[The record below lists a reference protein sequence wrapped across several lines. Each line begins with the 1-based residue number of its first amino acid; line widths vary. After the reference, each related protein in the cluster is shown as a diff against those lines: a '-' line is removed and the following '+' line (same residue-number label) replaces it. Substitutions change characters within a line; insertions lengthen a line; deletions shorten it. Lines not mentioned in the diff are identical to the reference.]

1 MKKGIYSRWLI
12 FIVAICFTLN
22 VNSQHKKVTPEVVAS
37 FVEVVKNQS
46 MSVTDFL
53 LNSAEYSTFVN
64 ALKVTRSLSILKE
77 EGNFTVFAPNN
88 DAFAQFPPEVINQLF
103 NPKNLH
109 KLKSIV
115 DYHIVKNMVDFNED
129 LLKQN
134 GTMYVN
140 SINSEMIEVS
150 LGAEEVLLIHDA
162 NGYPLQVTQKIILSN
177 GIIYA
182 VDAVLLP
189 QVDVKVVSN

>member
-1 MKKGIYSRWLI
+1 MKKGIYSRWLV
-12 FIVAICFTLN
+12 FIVAICFSLN
-22 VNSQHKKVTPEVVAS
+22 VNSQDKKVTQEVVAS
-37 FVEVVKNQS
+37 FMEVVKNQS

-53 LNSAEYSTFVN
+53 LNSTEYSTFVN
-64 ALKVTRSLSILKE
+64 ALKVTRSLSILKA

-88 DAFAQFPPEVINQLF
+88 DAFAQFPPEVMKQLF
-103 NPKNLH
+103 EPRNLH

-115 DYHIVKNMVDFNED
+115 DYHIVKNVVNLNED
-129 LLKQN
+129 LLKLN

-150 LGAEEVLLIHDA
+150 LGSEETILIHDA
-162 NGYPLQVTQKIILSN
+162 NGYPLEVTQKIILSN

>member
-1 MKKGIYSRWLI
+1 MRKGIYSRWLV
-12 FIVAICFTLN
+12 FIVAICFSFN
-22 VNSQHKKVTPEVVAS
+22 VNSQDKKVTQEVVAS
-37 FVEVVKNQS
+37 FMEVVKNQS

-53 LNSAEYSTFVN
+53 LNSAEYSTFAN
-64 ALKVTRSLSILKE
+64 ALKVTRSLSILKA

-88 DAFAQFPPEVINQLF
+88 DAFAQFPPEVMEQLF
-103 NPKNLH
+103 EPRNLH

-115 DYHIVKNMVDFNED
+115 DYHIVKNVVNLNED
-129 LLKQN
+129 LLKLN

-140 SINSEMIEVS
+140 SINSEIIEVS
-150 LGAEEVLLIHDA
+150 LGSEETLLIHDA
-162 NGYPLQVTQKIILSN
+162 NGYPLEVTQKIILSN

>member
-1 MKKGIYSRWLI
+1 MKKGIYSRWLV
-12 FIVAICFTLN
+12 FIVAICFSIN
-22 VNSQHKKVTPEVVAS
+22 VNSQDKKVTQEVVAS
-37 FVEVVKNQS
+37 FMEVVKNQS

-53 LNSAEYSTFVN
+53 LNSTEYSTFVN
-64 ALKVTRSLSILKE
+64 ALKVTRSLSILKA

-88 DAFAQFPPEVINQLF
+88 DAFAQFPPEVMKQLF
-103 NPKNLH
+103 EPRNLH

-115 DYHIVKNMVDFNED
+115 DYHIVKNVVNLNED
-129 LLKQN
+129 LLKLN

-150 LGAEEVLLIHDA
+150 LGSEETILIHDA
-162 NGYPLQVTQKIILSN
+162 NGYPLEVTQKIILSN

>member
-12 FIVAICFTLN
+12 FIVAICFSLN

-37 FVEVVKNQS
+37 FTDVIKNQS

-53 LNSAEYSTFVN
+53 LNSTEYSTFVN
-64 ALKVTRSLSILKE
+64 ALKVTKSLSILE
-77 EGNFTVFAPNN
+77 AEGSFTVFAPNN

-109 KLKSIV
+109 KLKSII
-115 DYHIVKNMVDFNED
+115 DYHIVIEEINLKED
-129 LLKQN
+129 LLKIN
-134 GTMYVN
+134 GAMYVYSVN
-140 SINSEMIEVS
+140 NEMIEVS
-150 LGAEEVLLIHDA
+150 LGSEEALLIHDA
-162 NGYPLQVTQKIILSN
+162 NGYPLQVTHRIDLSN

-182 VDAVLLP
+182 IDAVLLP
-189 QVDVKVVSN
+189 QVDVKMVSN